1 MLKHLYISNF
11 TLINELDMNF
21 NPGFSVITGETGAGK
36 SIIIGAVSM
45 LLGNRADLKMI
56 RNGKDKCIVE
66 AVFSISDYDQD
77 FINRFLTDNDLDNN
91 GDECILRREINI
103 NGKNRAFIND
113 TPVILASLKE
123 LGEHLLDIHS
133 QHQNLMLNK
142 EDFQLSVID
151 VFAQNKKILAE
162 YQDLFKKYKS
172 EAGKLEELQAA
183 ISRIKE
189 NEDFLQFQNK
199 ELSEANLEE
208 GEQES
213 LEQQSELLTHAEEI
227 KNTLYNADSLLSSD
241 EHNIITQL
249 RSISDSMNNIQ
260 NVYPDAE
267 VLTNRLNDC
276 VIELKDISREIVSHV
291 EDIDYDPEKLQAINS
306 RLDTIYTLEKKYHTS
321 NIPDLIKK
329 HEEIKSQLSRID
341 NFDVDFKAQQD
352 KVDRLKES
360 CLKKANA
367 LTASRQK
374 AARKVEKELAARL
387 IPLGI
392 PNVKFKIDM
401 TQQKELTAK
410 GLDRITYLFSSNS
423 SSSLS
428 PIAQVASGGEV
439 SRVML
444 SLKAMMSRVTGLPTI
459 IFDEIDTGV
468 SGRVAEQMAHIM
480 KEMGDNKHQVIC
492 ITHLP
497 QIAAIG
503 STHYKVTKTETSQ
516 GTNSLMT
523 LLSPEER
530 VKEIAQMLSGSDIS
544 IAAIENARTL
554 LKLN

>member
-11 TLINELDMNF
+11 TLINELDMDF

-45 LLGNRADLKMI
+45 LLGNRADVKMI

-162 YQDLFKKYKS
+162 YQGLFKKYKS

-227 KNTLYNADSLLSSD
+227 KNTLYNADSVLSSD

-249 RSISDSMNNIQ
+249 RSLSDSMNNIQ

-267 VLTNRLNDC
+267 SLTNRLNDC

-329 HEEIKSQLSRID
+329 HEEIKSQLSKID

-360 CLKKANA
+360 CVKKANA

>member
-11 TLINELDMNF
+11 TLINELDMDF

-45 LLGNRADLKMI
+45 LLGNRADVKMI

-227 KNTLYNADSLLSSD
+227 KNTLYNADSVLSSD

-249 RSISDSMNNIQ
+249 RSLSDSMNNIQ

-267 VLTNRLNDC
+267 SLTNRLNDC

-306 RLDTIYTLEKKYHTS
+306 RLDTIYTLEKKYHTG

-374 AARKVEKELAARL
+374 AARKIEKELAARL

>member
-45 LLGNRADLKMI
+45 LLGNRADVKMI

-142 EDFQLSVID
+142 EDFQLNVID
-151 VFAQNKKILAE
+151 VFAQNKKVLAE

-183 ISRIKE
+183 ISKIKE

-360 CLKKANA
+360 CVKKANA
-367 LTASRQK
+367 LTVSRQK
-374 AARKVEKELAARL
+374 AARKIEKELAARL

-401 TQQKELTAK
+401 TQQKELTTK

>member
-11 TLINELDMNF
+11 TLINELDMDF

-45 LLGNRADLKMI
+45 LLGNRADVKMI

-142 EDFQLSVID
+142 EDFQLNVID
-151 VFAQNKKILAE
+151 VFAQNKKVLAE
-162 YQDLFKKYKS
+162 YQNLFKNYKS
-172 EAGKLEELQAA
+172 EACKLEELQAA

-227 KNTLYNADSLLSSD
+227 KNTLYNADSVLSSD

-249 RSISDSMNNIQ
+249 RSLSDSMNNIQ

-267 VLTNRLNDC
+267 SLTNRLNDC

-306 RLDTIYTLEKKYHTS
+306 RLDTIYTLEKKYHTG

-341 NFDVDFKAQQD
+341 NFDVDFKAQHD

-360 CLKKANA
+360 CLNKANA

-423 SSSLS
+423 SSSLN

-544 IAAIENARTL
+544 SAAIENARTL

>member
-142 EDFQLSVID
+142 EDFQLNVID
-151 VFAQNKKILAE
+151 VFAQNKKVLAE
-162 YQDLFKKYKS
+162 YQDLFKTYKS
-172 EAGKLEELQAA
+172 EASKLEEQQAS

-267 VLTNRLNDC
+267 SLTNRLNDC

-306 RLDTIYTLEKKYHTS
+306 RLDTIYTLEKKYHTG

-329 HEEIKSQLSRID
+329 HEEIKSQLSKID

-360 CLKKANA
+360 CVKKANA
-367 LTASRQK
+367 LTVSRQK
-374 AARKVEKELAARL
+374 AARKIEKELAARL

-401 TQQKELTAK
+401 TQQKELTTK

-503 STHYKVTKTETSQ
+503 STHYKVTKTETSH

-544 IAAIENARTL
+544 SAAIENARTL

>member
-45 LLGNRADLKMI
+45 LLGNRADVKMI

-151 VFAQNKKILAE
+151 VFAQNKKVLAE
-162 YQDLFKKYKS
+162 YQDLFKTYKS
-172 EAGKLEELQAA
+172 EASKLEEQQAS

>member
-1 MLKHLYISNF
+1 
-11 TLINELDMNF
+11 MNF

-142 EDFQLSVID
+142 EDFQLNVID
-151 VFAQNKKILAE
+151 VFAQNKKVLAE
-162 YQDLFKKYKS
+162 YQDLFKTYKS
-172 EAGKLEELQAA
+172 EASKLEEQQAS

-227 KNTLYNADSLLSSD
+227 KNTLYNADSVLSSD

-249 RSISDSMNNIQ
+249 RSLSDSMNNIQ

-267 VLTNRLNDC
+267 SLTNRLNDC

>member
-142 EDFQLSVID
+142 EDFQLNVID
-151 VFAQNKKILAE
+151 VFAQNKKVLAE
-162 YQDLFKKYKS
+162 YQDLFKTYKS
-172 EAGKLEELQAA
+172 GASKLEEQQAS

-249 RSISDSMNNIQ
+249 RSISDSMDNIQ

>member
-11 TLINELDMNF
+11 TLINELDMDF

-45 LLGNRADLKMI
+45 LLGNRADVKMI

-66 AVFSISDYDQD
+66 AVFSIPDYDQD

-151 VFAQNKKILAE
+151 VFAQNKKVLAE
-162 YQDLFKKYKS
+162 YQNLFKNYKS
-172 EAGKLEELQAA
+172 EACKLEELQAA

-227 KNTLYNADSLLSSD
+227 KNTLYNADSVLSSD

-249 RSISDSMNNIQ
+249 RSLSDSMNNIQ

-267 VLTNRLNDC
+267 SLTNRLNDC

-306 RLDTIYTLEKKYHTS
+306 RLDTIYTLEKKYHTG

-367 LTASRQK
+367 LTVSRQK
-374 AARKVEKELAARL
+374 AARKIEKELAARL

-401 TQQKELTAK
+401 TQQKELTTK

-544 IAAIENARTL
+544 SAAIENARTL

>member
-142 EDFQLSVID
+142 EDFQLNVID
-151 VFAQNKKILAE
+151 VFAQNKKVLAE

-172 EAGKLEELQAA
+172 EAGKLEEQQAS

>member
-142 EDFQLSVID
+142 EDFQLNVID
-151 VFAQNKKILAE
+151 VFAQNKKVLAE
-162 YQDLFKKYKS
+162 YQDLFKTYKS
-172 EAGKLEELQAA
+172 EASKLEEQQAS

-249 RSISDSMNNIQ
+249 RSLSDSMNNIQ

-267 VLTNRLNDC
+267 SLTNRLNDC

>member
-151 VFAQNKKILAE
+151 VFAQNKKVLAE
-162 YQDLFKKYKS
+162 YQDLFKTYKS
-172 EAGKLEELQAA
+172 EASKLEEQQAS

-428 PIAQVASGGEV
+428 PITQVASGGEV

>member
-45 LLGNRADLKMI
+45 LLGNRADVKMI

>member
-142 EDFQLSVID
+142 EDFQLNVID
-151 VFAQNKKILAE
+151 VFAQNKKVLAE

-360 CLKKANA
+360 CVKKANA
-367 LTASRQK
+367 LTVSRQK
-374 AARKVEKELAARL
+374 AARKIEKELAVRL

-401 TQQKELTAK
+401 TQQKELTTK
-410 GLDRITYLFSSNS
+410 GFDRITYLFSSNS

>member
-77 FINRFLTDNDLDNN
+77 FINHFLTDNDLDNN

-142 EDFQLSVID
+142 EDFQLNVID
-151 VFAQNKKILAE
+151 VFAQNKKVLAE
-162 YQDLFKKYKS
+162 YQDLFKTYKS
-172 EAGKLEELQAA
+172 EASKLEEQQAS

>member
-11 TLINELDMNF
+11 TLINELDMDF

-45 LLGNRADLKMI
+45 LLGNRADVKMI

-151 VFAQNKKILAE
+151 VFAQNKKVLAE
-162 YQDLFKKYKS
+162 YQNLFKNYKS
-172 EAGKLEELQAA
+172 EACKLEELQAA

-208 GEQES
+208 GEQEN

-227 KNTLYNADSLLSSD
+227 KNTLYNADSVLSSD

-249 RSISDSMNNIQ
+249 RSLSDSMNNIQ
-260 NVYPDAE
+260 NVYLDAE
-267 VLTNRLNDC
+267 SLTNRLNDC

-306 RLDTIYTLEKKYHTS
+306 RLDTIYTLEKKYHTG

-367 LTASRQK
+367 LTVSRQK
-374 AARKVEKELAARL
+374 AARKIEKELAARL

-423 SSSLS
+423 SSSLN

-544 IAAIENARTL
+544 SAAIENARTL

>member
-199 ELSEANLEE
+199 ELSEANLEA

-227 KNTLYNADSLLSSD
+227 KNTLYNADSVLSSD

-249 RSISDSMNNIQ
+249 RSLSDSMNNIQ

-267 VLTNRLNDC
+267 SLTNRLNDC

-306 RLDTIYTLEKKYHTS
+306 RLDTIYTLEKKYHTG

-329 HEEIKSQLSRID
+329 HEEIKSQLSKID

-360 CLKKANA
+360 CVKKANA
-367 LTASRQK
+367 LTVSRQK
-374 AARKVEKELAARL
+374 AARKIEKELAARL

-401 TQQKELTAK
+401 TQQKELTTK

>member
-142 EDFQLSVID
+142 EDFQLNVID
-151 VFAQNKKILAE
+151 VFAQNKKVLAE
-162 YQDLFKKYKS
+162 YQDLFKTYKS
-172 EAGKLEELQAA
+172 EASKLEEQQAS

-208 GEQES
+208 GEQEN

-360 CLKKANA
+360 CVKKANA
-367 LTASRQK
+367 LTVSRQK
-374 AARKVEKELAARL
+374 AARKIEKELAARL

-401 TQQKELTAK
+401 TQQKELTTK

>member
-45 LLGNRADLKMI
+45 LLGNRADVKMI

-208 GEQES
+208 EEQES

-227 KNTLYNADSLLSSD
+227 KNTLYNADSVLASD
-241 EHNIITQL
+241 EHNIIAQL
-249 RSISDSMNNIQ
+249 SGLSDSMNNIQ

-267 VLTNRLNDC
+267 SLTNRLNDC

-306 RLDTIYTLEKKYHTS
+306 RLDTIYTLEKKYHTG

-374 AARKVEKELAARL
+374 AARKIEKELAARL

-401 TQQKELTAK
+401 TQQKELTTK

-544 IAAIENARTL
+544 SAAIENARTL

>member
-11 TLINELDMNF
+11 TLINELDMDF

-45 LLGNRADLKMI
+45 LLGNRADVKMI

-227 KNTLYNADSLLSSD
+227 KNTLYNADSVLSSD

-249 RSISDSMNNIQ
+249 RSLSDSMNNIQ

-267 VLTNRLNDC
+267 SLTNRLNDC

-329 HEEIKSQLSRID
+329 HEEIKSQLSKID

-360 CLKKANA
+360 CVKKANA

>member
-45 LLGNRADLKMI
+45 LLGNRADVKMI

-227 KNTLYNADSLLSSD
+227 KNTLYNADSVLSSD

-249 RSISDSMNNIQ
+249 RSLSDSMNNIQ

-267 VLTNRLNDC
+267 SLTNRLNDC

-329 HEEIKSQLSRID
+329 HEEIKSQLSKID

-360 CLKKANA
+360 CVKKANA

>member
-11 TLINELDMNF
+11 TLINELDMDF

-45 LLGNRADLKMI
+45 LLGNRADVKMI

-227 KNTLYNADSLLSSD
+227 KNTLYNADSVLSSD

-459 IFDEIDTGV
+459 IFDEIDIGV

>member
-1 MLKHLYISNF
+1 MYI
-11 TLINELDMNF
+11 
-21 NPGFSVITGETGAGK
+21 K
-36 SIIIGAVSM
+36 
-45 LLGNRADLKMI
+45 K
-56 RNGKDKCIVE
+56 RNK
-66 AVFSISDYDQD
+66 Y
-77 FINRFLTDNDLDNN
+77 
-91 GDECILRREINI
+91 

-227 KNTLYNADSLLSSD
+227 KNTLYNADSVLSSD

-249 RSISDSMNNIQ
+249 RSLSDSMNNIQ

-267 VLTNRLNDC
+267 SLTNRLNDC

-306 RLDTIYTLEKKYHTS
+306 RLDTIYTLEKKYHTG

-329 HEEIKSQLSRID
+329 HEEIKSQLSKID

-360 CLKKANA
+360 CVKKANA
-367 LTASRQK
+367 LTVSRQK
-374 AARKVEKELAARL
+374 AARKIEKELAARL

>member
-123 LGEHLLDIHS
+123 LGGHLLDIHS

-142 EDFQLSVID
+142 EDFQLNVID
-151 VFAQNKKILAE
+151 VFAQNKKVLAE
-162 YQDLFKKYKS
+162 YQDLFKTYKS
-172 EAGKLEELQAA
+172 EASKLEELQAA

-208 GEQES
+208 GEQEN

-306 RLDTIYTLEKKYHTS
+306 RLDMIYTLEKKYHTS

-367 LTASRQK
+367 LTVSRQK

>member
-11 TLINELDMNF
+11 TLINELDMDF

-45 LLGNRADLKMI
+45 LLGNRADVKMI

-227 KNTLYNADSLLSSD
+227 KNTLYNADSVLSSD

-249 RSISDSMNNIQ
+249 RSLSDSMNNIQ

-267 VLTNRLNDC
+267 SLTNRLNDC

-360 CLKKANA
+360 CVKKANA
-367 LTASRQK
+367 LTVSRQK
-374 AARKVEKELAARL
+374 AARKIEKELAARL

-401 TQQKELTAK
+401 TQQKELTTK

>member
-306 RLDTIYTLEKKYHTS
+306 RLDTIYTLEKKYHTG

>member
-11 TLINELDMNF
+11 TLINELDMDF

-142 EDFQLSVID
+142 EDFQLNVID
-151 VFAQNKKILAE
+151 VFAQNKKVLAE
-162 YQDLFKKYKS
+162 YQDLFKTYKS
-172 EAGKLEELQAA
+172 EASKLEEQQAS

-321 NIPDLIKK
+321 NILDLIKK

>member
-142 EDFQLSVID
+142 EDFQLNVID
-151 VFAQNKKILAE
+151 VFAQNKKVLAE

-227 KNTLYNADSLLSSD
+227 KNTLYNADSVLSSD

-249 RSISDSMNNIQ
+249 RSLSDSMNNIQ

-267 VLTNRLNDC
+267 SLTNRLNDC

-306 RLDTIYTLEKKYHTS
+306 RLDTIYTLEKKYHTG

-360 CLKKANA
+360 CLNKANA
-367 LTASRQK
+367 LTVSRQK
-374 AARKVEKELAARL
+374 AARKIEKELAARL

-401 TQQKELTAK
+401 TQQKEVTTK

-544 IAAIENARTL
+544 SAAIENARTL

>member
-11 TLINELDMNF
+11 TLINELDMDF

-45 LLGNRADLKMI
+45 LLGNRADVKMI

-227 KNTLYNADSLLSSD
+227 KNTLYNADSVLSSD

-249 RSISDSMNNIQ
+249 RSLSDSMNNIQ

-267 VLTNRLNDC
+267 SLTNRLNDC

-306 RLDTIYTLEKKYHTS
+306 RLDTIYTLEKKYHTG

-329 HEEIKSQLSRID
+329 HEEIKSQLSKID

-360 CLKKANA
+360 CVKKANA
-367 LTASRQK
+367 LTVSRQK
-374 AARKVEKELAARL
+374 AARKIEKELAARL

>member
-77 FINRFLTDNDLDNN
+77 FINCFLTDNDLDNN

-142 EDFQLSVID
+142 EDFQLNVID
-151 VFAQNKKILAE
+151 VFAQNKKVLAE
-162 YQDLFKKYKS
+162 YQDLFKTYKS
-172 EAGKLEELQAA
+172 EASKLEEQQAS

>member
-45 LLGNRADLKMI
+45 LLGNRADVKMI

-66 AVFSISDYDQD
+66 AVFSISDYDHD
-77 FINRFLTDNDLDNN
+77 FIDRFLTDNDLDNN

-142 EDFQLSVID
+142 EDFQLNVID
-151 VFAQNKKILAE
+151 VFAQNKKVLAE
-162 YQDLFKKYKS
+162 YQDLFKTYKN
-172 EAGKLEELQAA
+172 ETCKLEELKAT
-183 ISRIKE
+183 IGRIKE

-213 LEQQSELLTHAEEI
+213 LEQQCELLTHAEDI
-227 KNTLYNADSLLSSD
+227 KNTLYNADSVLSSD
-241 EHNIITQL
+241 EQNIITQL
-249 RSISDSMNNIQ
+249 SSLSDSMNNIQ

-306 RLDTIYTLEKKYHTS
+306 RLDMIYTLEKKYHTG
-321 NIPDLIKK
+321 NIADLIKK
-329 HEEIKSQLSRID
+329 HEEIKSQLSGID

-360 CLKKANA
+360 CVKKANA
-367 LTASRQK
+367 LTVSRQK
-374 AARKVEKELAARL
+374 AARKIEKELAARL

-392 PNVKFKIDM
+392 PNVRFKIDM
-401 TQQKELTAK
+401 TQQKELTSK

-503 STHYKVTKTETSQ
+503 STHYKVTKTETPQ

-530 VKEIAQMLSGSDIS
+530 VKEVAQMLSGSDIS
-544 IAAIENARTL
+544 SAAIENARTL

>member
-11 TLINELDMNF
+11 TLINELDMDF

-45 LLGNRADLKMI
+45 LLGNRADVKMI

-151 VFAQNKKILAE
+151 VFAQNKKVLAE
-162 YQDLFKKYKS
+162 YQNLFKNYKS
-172 EAGKLEELQAA
+172 EACKLEELQAA

-227 KNTLYNADSLLSSD
+227 KNTLYNADSVLSSD

-249 RSISDSMNNIQ
+249 RSLSDSMNNIQ

-267 VLTNRLNDC
+267 SLTNRLNDC

-306 RLDTIYTLEKKYHTS
+306 RLDTIYTLEKKYHTG

-329 HEEIKSQLSRID
+329 HEEIKSQLSKID

-360 CLKKANA
+360 CVKKANA
-367 LTASRQK
+367 LTVSRQK
-374 AARKVEKELAARL
+374 AARKIEKELAARL

-401 TQQKELTAK
+401 TQQKELTTK

-544 IAAIENARTL
+544 SAAIENARTL

>member
-45 LLGNRADLKMI
+45 LLGNRADVKMI

-142 EDFQLSVID
+142 EDFQLNVID
-151 VFAQNKKILAE
+151 VFAQNKKVLAE
-162 YQDLFKKYKS
+162 YQDLFKTYKS
-172 EAGKLEELQAA
+172 EAGKLEEQQAS

>member
-45 LLGNRADLKMI
+45 LLGNRADVKMI

-142 EDFQLSVID
+142 EDFQLNVID
-151 VFAQNKKILAE
+151 VFAQNKKVLAE
-162 YQDLFKKYKS
+162 YQDLFKTYKS
-172 EAGKLEELQAA
+172 EASKLEELQAA

>member
-11 TLINELDMNF
+11 TLINELDMDF

-45 LLGNRADLKMI
+45 LLGNRADVKMI

-142 EDFQLSVID
+142 EDFQLNVID
-151 VFAQNKKILAE
+151 VFAQNKKVLAE
-162 YQDLFKKYKS
+162 YQDLFKTYKS

-321 NIPDLIKK
+321 NILDLIKK

>member
-11 TLINELDMNF
+11 TLINELDMDF

-45 LLGNRADLKMI
+45 LLGNRADVKMI

-227 KNTLYNADSLLSSD
+227 KNTLYNADSVLSSD

-249 RSISDSMNNIQ
+249 RSLSDSMNNIQ

-267 VLTNRLNDC
+267 SLTNRLNDC

-329 HEEIKSQLSRID
+329 HEEIKSQLSKID

-360 CLKKANA
+360 CVKKANA
-367 LTASRQK
+367 LTASLQK

>member
-142 EDFQLSVID
+142 EDFQLNVID
-151 VFAQNKKILAE
+151 VFAQNKKVLAE
-162 YQDLFKKYKS
+162 YQNLFKNYKS
-172 EAGKLEELQAA
+172 EACKLEELQAA

-227 KNTLYNADSLLSSD
+227 KNTLYNADSVLSSD

-249 RSISDSMNNIQ
+249 RSLSDSMNNIQ

-267 VLTNRLNDC
+267 SLTNRLNDC

-516 GTNSLMT
+516 GTNSLMN

-544 IAAIENARTL
+544 SAAIENARTL